1 MMIVDY
7 LAEIVVADSVVRSFN
22 AIAFYLDIA
31 GKRCCCLDRGKRSHH
46 ADSHIDMLA
55 QEGY

>member
-7 LAEIVVADSVVRSFN
+7 LAEIVVADSVVCSFN

-31 GKRCCCLDRGKRSHH
+31 GKRC
-46 ADSHIDMLA
+46 
-55 QEGY
+55 